1 MAQLEN
7 RQEASPGKGRTKF
20 EQSKPGRLEQSRLRF
35 LTFRDKLFSLA
46 NVDEHVKQLWYTHGE
61 KVRLAHPTAEKK
73 VLLCLIVKAV
83 WRAAHEDCKL
93 YTQIWNHTPWFAS
106 RRTQPAA
113 AQNRHRAP
121 LEAAGDSALLRISS
135 AKLQV
140 EQVATTAGQL
150 LAPNT
155 SQAEM
160 HALPAASVLGKRAR
174 HIDADPTEQETL
186 RMIAKLSHHDVRR
199 LLVRSARESK
209 DVRAAIKAQHDAAV
223 EGTADSS
230 QERQASNGS
239 GLLQCAALRVN
250 DVTEETSSVGSLI
263 EARFRSTPRCL
274 SRLPS

>member
-1 MAQLEN
+1 M
-7 RQEASPGKGRTKF
+7 
-20 EQSKPGRLEQSRLRF
+20 
-35 LTFRDKLFSLA
+35 
-46 NVDEHVKQLWYTHGE
+46 
-61 KVRLAHPTAEKK
+61 
-73 VLLCLIVKAV
+73 
-83 WRAAHEDCKL
+83 
-93 YTQIWNHTPWFAS
+93 QIWNHTPWFAS

-174 HIDADPTEQETL
+174 HIDVDPTEQETL

-209 DVRAAIKAQHDAAV
+209 DVRAAIKAQYDAAV
-223 EGTADSS
+223 EVCTMTPACRRFKVAHAAFVVLAIWGKLCEVDHTTLYSVSAHVCTHSTLS
-230 QERQASNGS
+230 M
-239 GLLQCAALRVN
+239 LQHHFLV
-250 DVTEETSSVGSLI
+250 
-263 EARFRSTPRCL
+263 ARLGIARSEL
-274 SRLPS
+274 F